1 MTHILMTSD
10 KGGNTMKHTY
20 TLISIVTLTLV
31 TIIGTLLYLIGFDVG
46 YSKALDERFD
56 ASECKSSWHWRQRW

>member
-1 MTHILMTSD
+1 
-10 KGGNTMKHTY
+10 MKHTY

-31 TIIGTLLYLIGFDVG
+31 TIIGTLLYFIGLDVG

-56 ASECKSSWHWRQRW
+56 ASECKPSWHWRQRW